1 MPAYD
6 LSDIR
11 AIVVDDSVYMCRL
24 IRTML
29 NGFGMRGVL
38 EAHDGAEALEQ
49 LNTTGVDLMIMDW
62 EMPILDGAE
71 LVGLIRQPSHPL
83 RYMPII
89 VLTAYSTENRTK
101 MAMSLGVND
110 VLIKPCS
117 PRSLYERV
125 VDCVVNP
132 RPFVR
137 NAEYFGPKHRA
148 DALAEQQKAPALE
161 NIDLEAIHIADGVA
175 ID

>member
-1 MPAYD
+1 MQAYD

-11 AIVVDDSVYMCRL
+11 AIVVDDSAYMCRL

-49 LNTTGVDLMIMDW
+49 LNTTAVDLMILDW

-71 LVGLIRQPSHPL
+71 LVGLIRKPNHPL

-89 VLTAYSTENRTK
+89 VLTAYSTESRAK

-125 VDCVVNP
+125 IDCVINP
-132 RPFVR
+132 RPFVKSDD
-137 NAEYFGPKHRA
+137 YFGPRHRA
-148 DALAEQQKAPALE
+148 DAAMQRQSAPALE
-161 NIDLEAIHIADGVA
+161 NMDFDAFQIAD
-175 ID
+175 DDSWE